1 MTLKYQGTADR
12 RLDSRD
18 LIAWLEE
25 FEDDEEMQA
34 DEDAQEIAGAIRAL
48 ADAGLED
55 WEYGAAL
62 IREDEFED
70 YAREIAEDIG
80 AIGTETSQWP
90 LYCIDWEY
98 AARELSM
105 DYTSVSFLGYD
116 YWAR

>member
-34 DEDAQEIAGAIRAL
+34 DEDSIEIADAIRDL

-55 WEYGAAL
+55 WEYGAQL

-70 YAREIAEDIG
+70 YARELAEDIG
-80 AIGTETSQWP
+80 AIDPNATWP
-90 LYCIDWEY
+90 LSCIDWEQ